1 MASINERILKEISDL
16 NQIVKGNGRPE
27 EGILFKI
34 TLMQKALTKLLKDFE
49 SHCNSTEVKSKK
61 YLGFL
66 TPKHIDLLWKNFSR
80 LMNIGIIAT
89 VIWVANKLDPDTL
102 EIIIKALFR

>member
-1 MASINERILKEISDL
+1 MPSINERILKEISDL
-16 NQIVKGNGRPE
+16 NRIVKGNGRPE
-27 EGILFKI
+27 EGMLFKL
-34 TLMQKALTKLLKDFE
+34 TLMQKALTKLIKDFE
-49 SHCNSTEVKSKK
+49 SHCNSTEVKNKK

-89 VIWVANKLDPDTL
+89 ILWVVSTLDPETKQ
-102 EIIIKALFR
+102 IIIKALFR